1 MKIKIF
7 LSFFILI
14 LFHSCG
20 GFGDA
25 AKVLKNEKTRTTDE
39 FLVKKREP
47 LVLPPDFDKLPEPGL
62 KNKKTNDKNDKIK
75 DLLKVDED
83 SGVQNSNQSSTENSI
98 LEKIRK

>member
-1 MKIKIF
+1 MKKIF
-7 LSFFILI
+7 LSFFIFI
-14 LFHSCG
+14 LLNSCG
-20 GFGDA
+20 GFDDA

-62 KNKKTNDKNDKIK
+62 KNKKDNDKNDKIK
-75 DLLKVDED
+75 DLLKVKED
-83 SGVQNSNQSSTENSI
+83 SRDQINSQSSTENSI